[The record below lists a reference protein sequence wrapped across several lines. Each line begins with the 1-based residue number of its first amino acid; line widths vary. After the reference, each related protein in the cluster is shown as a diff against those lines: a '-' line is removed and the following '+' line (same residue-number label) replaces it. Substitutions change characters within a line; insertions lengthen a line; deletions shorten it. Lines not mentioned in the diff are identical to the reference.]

1 MKAAA
6 ASLETLTQPGS
17 PAVPWARAADYVALL
32 RPRIAVMVLITV
44 LMGGLLAGDSLVP
57 SLTLINAVLA
67 TGLVTAAASILNQ
80 WLEKETDARMDR
92 TANRPL
98 PAGRLAGRDVLMLG
112 VGVAVVGFGYM
123 ILAVPQPLAA
133 AVTAF
138 TFVSYL
144 ALYTPLKRMTTL
156 NTLVGA
162 VPGALP
168 PVIGWVAV
176 RGRLDSGA
184 LVVFL
189 ILFVWQVPHFLAI
202 AWIYRDEYARAG
214 LCMLPCVDPEGRD
227 TSRHMITWCLTLIP
241 ASLGPV
247 LLGAAGPVYLIGAVA
262 LGLGF
267 LLPAIAFGRSR
278 SLTRAR
284 RVLRASLVYLPGLFA
299 LLLLDAAL
307 PWLTR

>member
-1 MKAAA
+1 MKATAEPLVLA
-6 ASLETLTQPGS
+6 PV
-17 PAVPWARAADYVALL
+17 VPLSRAADYLTLV

-57 SLTLINAVLA
+57 SGALMHAMLA

-80 WLEKETDARMDR
+80 WFEQDTDAQMTR

-98 PAGRLAGRDVLMLG
+98 PAGRLTGREVLVLG
-112 VGVAVVGFGYM
+112 VTLAVIGFSYM

-133 AVTAF
+133 GVTAF

-144 ALYTPLKRMTTL
+144 GLYTPLKRLTTL

-176 RGRLDSGA
+176 RGRFDSGS
-184 LVVFL
+184 LLIFL

-202 AWIYRDEYARAG
+202 AWMYRDDYAEAG
-214 LCMLPCVDPEGRD
+214 LKMLSVGDGKAARTAHQMLLYGLALVPV
-227 TSRHMITWCLTLIP
+227 SLAP
-241 ASLGPV
+241 AQIGMGGP
-247 LLGAAGPVYLIGAVA
+247 LYALGAAL
-262 LGLGF
+262 LGCWF
-267 LLPAIAFGRSR
+267 LWPIARFQGDRS
-278 SLTRAR
+278 TAAAR
-284 RVLRASLVYLPGLFA
+284 RVLRASLVYLPGVYG
-299 LLLLDAAL
+299 LLLIAKFS
-307 PWLTR
+307 